1 MVSLAGDDPGSSLR
15 QPASLLLARRLL
27 VVAHLERG
35 DLAGAGEQ
43 AAAYE
48 RLARRA
54 GIPRYSWL
62 PEIWRG
68 MRALLDGNPDLAL
81 RYAAAA
87 EQIGRRARS
96 LNAELMVFTVRM
108 QAHLDPGTPEQYA
121 GDITG
126 MLDRPGMANF
136 PAMYLAAPGRAL
148 LAAGDAGH
156 ARTALQMFLTGPAQA
171 MPRDAE
177 WLESHWALAD
187 IALHLDAGL
196 AAAKLFDALRPHES
210 LWAVDG
216 LGAVVFGTIAEPLGR
231 WQPTSAGRARPAG
244 TWPRHGNGT

>member
-1 MVSLAGDDPGSSLR
+1 
-15 QPASLLLARRLL
+15 LL

-35 DLAGAGEQ
+35 ELAGAEEQ

-68 MRALLDGNPDLAL
+68 MRALLDGNPGLAL
-81 RYAAAA
+81 QYAAAA

-96 LNAELMVFTVRM
+96 LNADLMVFTVRM
-108 QAHLDPGTPEQYA
+108 QAHLDRGTPEQYA
-121 GDITG
+121 GDING
-126 MLDRPGMANF
+126 MLDRLGMANF

-156 ARTALQMFLTGPAQA
+156 ARTALKAFLTGPAQA
-171 MPRDAE
+171 MPTGN
-177 WLESHWALAD
+177 WLS
-187 IALHLDAGL
+187 G
-196 AAAKLFDALRPHES
+196 S
-210 LWAVDG
+210 TCG
-216 LGAVVFGTIAEPLGR
+216 GT
-231 WQPTSAGRARPAG
+231 RARSCSG
-244 TWPRHGNGT
+244 TSRY